1 MYCVHCGKP
10 IDDKAVVCVHCGLLT
25 EAGKSKFTP
34 PPVKALAPA
43 AAPEQA
49 ESASPKRKNPF
60 AIAGF
65 TVAIVSAV
73 FGAIFYSLLTLSAI
87 SSGMETA
94 LVVFF
99 ILCLFGA
106 VSGLI
111 FSSIGLAMRRRYRLN
126 GLAIAGIVMSVIH
139 LVLFFLFFV
148 LGYFM
153 IFGTMFY
160 FMLLLLIFSGAGVV

>member
-1 MYCVHCGKP
+1 
-10 IDDKAVVCVHCGLLT
+10 
-25 EAGKSKFTP
+25 
-34 PPVKALAPA
+34 
-43 AAPEQA
+43 
-49 ESASPKRKNPF
+49 
-60 AIAGF
+60 
-65 TVAIVSAV
+65 
-73 FGAIFYSLLTLSAI
+73 
-87 SSGMETA
+87 META
-94 LVVFF
+94 LVLFF

-111 FSSIGLAMRRRYRLN
+111 FSSIGLAMRRRYRKN